1 MRAYHEKESD
11 NFTAGTGFAGSRST
25 KPVKRRL
32 RIPVLPHERTRRNS
46 PTSTPPSPWRVW
58 NIRSTA
64 RSCGSPKKNTS
75 TCRNGRTASCAKERP
90 PQRRKEVK
98 RGKWNIFVKTFSKHP
113 FIWAENIIFALRIMT
128 WQKSLMYYCSTHSK
142 KNKRTFGVPAK
153 WTNAGSYFFF
163 PLCHLFPEY
172 LRFPIFSN
180 TRNCFSASPGV
191 FSYIR
196 E

>member
-1 MRAYHEKESD
+1 MKKKLIISLLALASL
-11 NFTAGTGFAGSRST
+11 GTGAQNLQKGDYGCLYCHMSGRGETRQLPLSRHHGGCEASAARLVHAAHQRRIQAPAGMVGQHHAQKSR
-25 KPVKRRL
+25 
-32 RIPVLPHERTRRNS
+32 
-46 PTSTPPSPWRVW
+46 PS
-58 NIRSTA
+58 
-64 RSCGSPKKNTS
+64 
-75 TCRNGRTASCAKERP
+75 
-90 PQRRKEVK
+90 QRRKEVK
-98 RGKWNIFVKTFSKHP
+98 RGKWNIFVKTFGKHP

-142 KNKRTFGVPAK
+142 KNKRTFGVPAE

-163 PLCHLFPEY
+163 LLCHLFPEY

>member
-1 MRAYHEKESD
+1 MRAYHEKETD

-25 KPVKRRL
+25 KPVKWRL
-32 RIPVLPHERTRRNS
+32 RIPILPHERTKKNS
-46 PTSTPPSPWRVW
+46 PTSILPSPWRV
-58 NIRSTA
+58 SAA
-64 RSCGSPKKNTS
+64 RLVHAAHRRRIQAPAGMVGQHHAQKS
-75 TCRNGRTASCAKERP
+75 RP
-90 PQRRKEVK
+90 PQWRKEVK
-98 RGKWNIFVKTFSKHP
+98 RGKWNIFVKTFGKHP

-142 KNKRTFGVPAK
+142 KNKRTFGVPAE

-163 PLCHLFPEY
+163 LLCHLFPEY
-172 LRFPIFSN
+172 LRFPILSN
-180 TRNCFSASPGV
+180 TRNCLSASPGV

>member
-46 PTSTPPSPWRVW
+46 PTSTPRHHGGCEASA
-58 NIRSTA
+58 A
-64 RSCGSPKKNTS
+64 RLVHAAHRRRIQAPAGVVGQHHARKS
-75 TCRNGRTASCAKERP
+75 RP

-98 RGKWNIFVKTFSKHP
+98 RGKWNIFVKTFGKHP

-142 KNKRTFGVPAK
+142 KNKRTFGVPAE

-163 PLCHLFPEY
+163 LLCHLFPEY